1 LELKELK
8 DAGFD
13 VMLTGFDQREID
25 RLVISLEGDAGDAVE
40 EGDIPAVPTRPVS
53 RRGDVWLNTVIHVAP
68 ATARR
73 LPRKAAFVGFAG
85 LNKAAMVVA
94 FGMTSRMNS
103 TNWGPGFDVCL
114 AVAAV

>member
-1 LELKELK
+1 MGERQRGSAIAEIQIPRIPHELKRVGMLRHKRRENRIELS
-8 DAGFD
+8 G
-13 VMLTGFDQREID
+13 
-25 RLVISLEGDAGDAVE
+25 RLQCYG
-40 EGDIPAVPTRPVS
+40 
-53 RRGDVWLNTVIHVAP
+53 NTVIYVAP

-73 LPRKAAFVGFAG
+73 LPRKAPFVGFAG

>member
-1 LELKELK
+1 MG
-8 DAGFD
+8 AHRVFC
-13 VMLTGFDQREID
+13 
-25 RLVISLEGDAGDAVE
+25 GDALDPHSYRQVMDGGLADMVF
-40 EGDIPAVPTRPVS
+40 
-53 RRGDVWLNTVIHVAP
+53 NTVIHVAP